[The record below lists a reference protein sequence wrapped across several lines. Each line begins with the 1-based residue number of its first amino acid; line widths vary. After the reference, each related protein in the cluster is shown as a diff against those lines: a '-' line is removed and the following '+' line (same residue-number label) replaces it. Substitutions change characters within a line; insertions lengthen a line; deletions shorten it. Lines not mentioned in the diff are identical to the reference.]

1 MAVLRRLRA
10 WWSKDER
17 ERAQEETRMTEAE
30 RDVAEEDFEA
40 TKDDVA
46 TRTYLGGGTAD
57 YESDSEPPPRPPS

>member
-1 MAVLRRLRA
+1 
-10 WWSKDER
+10 
-17 ERAQEETRMTEAE
+17 MTEAE